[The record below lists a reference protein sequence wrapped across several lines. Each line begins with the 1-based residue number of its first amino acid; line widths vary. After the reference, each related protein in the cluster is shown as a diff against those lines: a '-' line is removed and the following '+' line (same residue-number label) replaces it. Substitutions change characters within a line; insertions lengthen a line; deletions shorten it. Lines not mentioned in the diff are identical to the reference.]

1 MELDAH
7 TLFKQLTCGATFSAN
22 HKTSH
27 EATKN
32 VIYLWKIFRSIF
44 PDIFLIF

>member
-22 HKTSH
+22 HHKSH
-27 EATKN
+27 EPAKN
-32 VIYLWKIFRSIF
+32 VILHQFQ
-44 PDIFLIF
+44 LI